1 VTILVVE
8 DEPYVAEL
16 LQETLEGEGNRC
28 ILAADAS
35 GADRVLATSAVEAI
49 TLDLMIPGRDG
60 LAWLETLAESRPDL
74 ARRTLVVT
82 GSALGA
88 AERARVAAVGAR
100 ILAKPFRIE
109 QLLDRLREVL
119 PPTEPS
125 ARGPRN

>member
-28 ILAADAS
+28 VVASDAS
-35 GADRVLATSAVEAI
+35 GADRALATSPVEAI
-49 TLDLMIPGRDG
+49 TLDLSIPGRDG
-60 LAWLETLAESRPDL
+60 LAWLETLAATRPDL
-74 ARRTLVVT
+74 ARHTLVVT
-82 GSALGA
+82 GSALGRV
-88 AERARVAAVGAR
+88 ERDRVAAVGAR

-119 PPTEPS
+119 PPEPE
-125 ARGPRN
+125 PRN

>member
-1 VTILVVE
+1 MTILVVE

-28 ILAADAS
+28 ILATDAN
-35 GADRVLATSAVEAI
+35 GADRILATGAVEAI

-60 LAWLETLAESRPDL
+60 LGWLETLAASRPDL

-82 GSALGA
+82 GSALGRT
-88 AERARVAAVGAR
+88 ERDRVAAVGAR

-109 QLLDRLREVL
+109 HLLDRLREVL
-119 PPTEPS
+119 PKKPD
-125 ARGPRN
+125 PRN

>member
-28 ILAADAS
+28 ILAADAN
-35 GADRVLATSAVEAI
+35 GADRILATSTVEAI

-60 LAWLETLAESRPDL
+60 LGWLESLAASRPEL

-82 GSALGA
+82 GSALGRV
-88 AERARVAAVGAR
+88 ERDRVAAVGAR
-100 ILAKPFRIE
+100 ILAKPFRIDD
-109 QLLDRLREVL
+109 LLERLREVL
-119 PPTEPS
+119 P
-125 ARGPRN
+125 ARREPRN